1 MVTMSVFKM
10 AGNVPEL
17 TEGREFNHK
26 TILGAVNPCFWLGAV
41 MPSCFFKIKMYDKYL
56 FSRQTKRFGANKN

>member
-1 MVTMSVFKM
+1 MKTVYKYGLAVTEKQ
-10 AGNVPEL
+10 
-17 TEGREFNHK
+17 
-26 TILGAVNPCFWLGAV
+26 ICV